1 MIEDIYQET
10 RENMGK
16 SIEDLNREFK
26 KVRTGR
32 ASLSILDGI
41 RVNYY
46 GTPTPLNQM
55 ATLAVPESRL
65 ITIQPWDVSGI
76 KEIEKAILKSD
87 LGLTPSSDG
96 KIVRIAIPPLTEER
110 RKELVRVINKM
121 SEEHKV
127 AVRNIRRDANE
138 MLKELKKEGDISEDE
153 AFKAQDQVQKI
164 TDDHIN
170 LVEQALLWLAFSFYI
185 KKRLVP
191 FCVFVLFAASF
202 KMTPTFFII
211 LVLLSDDKNKYKL
224 FVGSAG
230 AFLTYLLIQYVILP
244 DYFTGFVRNALAVV
258 GESGRVVPSTL
269 KFLGDIFK
277 ICPYIA
283 IFSEHLV
290 RSFNNIVFFRNGTI
304 IVYSIFGNHIEP
316 SVNQFL
322 CLLNVTIIDQTFPC
336 HHLVWRPSIGI
347 IPLSCRAL
355 C

>member
-16 SIEDLNREFK
+16 SVDDLKREFK
-26 KVRTGR
+26 RVRTGR

-65 ITIQPWDVSGI
+65 IAIQPWDVSGI

-110 RKELVRVINKM
+110 RKELVKVINKV

-138 MLKELKKEGDISEDE
+138 MLKDLKKEGDISEDE

-170 LVEQALLWLAFSFYI
+170 LVEQI
-185 KKRLVP
+185 TKEKE
-191 FCVFVLFAASF
+191 
-202 KMTPTFFII
+202 KEI
-211 LVLLSDDKNKYKL
+211 LE
-224 FVGSAG
+224 F
-230 AFLTYLLIQYVILP
+230 
-244 DYFTGFVRNALAVV
+244 
-258 GESGRVVPSTL
+258 
-269 KFLGDIFK
+269 
-277 ICPYIA
+277 
-283 IFSEHLV
+283 
-290 RSFNNIVFFRNGTI
+290 
-304 IVYSIFGNHIEP
+304 
-316 SVNQFL
+316 
-322 CLLNVTIIDQTFPC
+322 
-336 HHLVWRPSIGI
+336 
-347 IPLSCRAL
+347 
-355 C
+355 